1 MSGRVRQIAAQL
13 LKPRTRGIWVG
24 LEETAAS
31 PRRASRLELDTSMFV
46 VSLTLTTGG
55 DLKRQQEVDM
65 CDDQVA
71 QL

>member
-1 MSGRVRQIAAQL
+1 MLNTPDAALEAADAGNLGWLGRNGR
-13 LKPRTRGIWVG
+13 K
-24 LEETAAS
+24 
-31 PRRASRLELDTSMFV
+31 PRRASRLELDTSTFV

-65 CDDQVA
+65 CDNQIA